1 MSKRRLNEKQYAA
14 IALLALPKRGGMTY
28 DEIAEKVG
36 VSRQALYEW
45 RNQDAFNDEVKKQV
59 LRNAVEHLPDMYAAI
74 PRHVIEE
81 GNAALFRTYIQS
93 LGMLTERLEVDNKS
107 GNGSADLD
115 EMKAQIERMRQQRK
129 EAE

>member
-1 MSKRRLNEKQYAA
+1 MPRKKLNELQYAA
-14 IALLALPKRGGMTY
+14 VALLALPQRGGMTY

-36 VSRQALYEW
+36 VSRQTLYEW
-45 RNQDAFNDEVKKQV
+45 RNQDAFNEELKKQV

-93 LGMLTERLEVDNKS
+93 LGMLTEKVEVENKD
-107 GNGSADLD
+107 GNAANIDD
-115 EMKAQIERMRQQRK
+115 MKAEIERLRK
-129 EAE
+129 ARKDDE